1 MSKYTFDIKED
12 ISLFQLRKLLIFLI
26 QFLQTKLSSLEI
38 DDTITKI
45 PDEIKNQF
53 KKV

>member
-1 MSKYTFDIKED
+1 MKYQFDIKED
-12 ISLFQLRKLLIFLI
+12 VNLFQLKQLLVFLI
-26 QFLQTKLSSLEI
+26 KYLETKLSLEI